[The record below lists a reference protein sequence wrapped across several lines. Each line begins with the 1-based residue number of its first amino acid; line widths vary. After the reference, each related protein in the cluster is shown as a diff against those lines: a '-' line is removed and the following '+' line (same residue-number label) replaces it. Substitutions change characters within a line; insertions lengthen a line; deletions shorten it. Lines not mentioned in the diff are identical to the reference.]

1 MDKKEFYQFTKEEL
15 EMNIRAVIVLALIAL
30 MTKGSAGMTEEQKA
44 ALVSEMV
51 ETGKVVFGVGKNG

>member
-15 EMNIRAVIVLALIAL
+15 EMNIRAVIALALIAL